1 MSTPPEHPHHRGT
14 PHVPSHVPSHAH
26 APAHEPVI
34 PQPDHSRENRTYIA
48 AMLGLTLVLA
58 CASGLLVY
66 STMRV
71 RFQRDIDRIVFNRNW
86 ELLDQVSRK
95 AGTVADSLQTM
106 LATEPDSADTK
117 PYIVVS
123 IEDRRLWYKAGDSTL
138 YTTQVAVGSGKTLVQ
153 KAGKRQE
160 FKFDTP
166 RGRLVVQS
174 KEMDPVWV
182 PPDWHYVEMA
192 KKKSFGIMPL
202 DRKKAIPAGDGTL
215 IEVDGNDVVR
225 RDANGQE
232 IPLEAKEG
240 HEITA
245 GRNIVVPPYGTNQRK
260 YKGTLGGHRLNMG
273 DGYALHGTD
282 EPLSIGKAVSHG
294 CVRLRNEDIAYL
306 YSVVPVGTA
315 VFIY

>member
-1 MSTPPEHPHHRGT
+1 MSTSSKGLPSPEHRPTH
-14 PHVPSHVPSHAH
+14 
-26 APAHEPVI
+26 PAHVI
-34 PQPDHSRENRTYIA
+34 PLHGDTGARGGWKWMAGAIGITLA
-48 AMLGLTLVLA
+48 LGV
-58 CASGLLVY
+58 ASGALVY
-66 STMRV
+66 STLRV
-71 RFQRDIDRIVFNRNW
+71 RFQRDINRIVFNRNW
-86 ELLDQVSRK
+86 ELLDDVSRK
-95 AGTVADSLQTM
+95 AGTVTDSLQTV
-106 LATEPDSADTK
+106 LATEPDSTSTK

-123 IEDRRLWYKAGDSTL
+123 IEDRRLWYKLGDTTL

-153 KAGKRQE
+153 KRGTRQE

-182 PPDWHYVEMA
+182 PPDWHYVEQA
-192 KKKSFGIMPL
+192 KKKGLGIMAL
-202 DRKKAIPAGDGTL
+202 DRKKAIPVGDGTL
-215 IEVDGNDVVR
+215 IQVDGNDVVKKLA
-225 RDANGQE
+225 DGVE
-232 IPLEAKEG
+232 VPLEAKEG

-245 GRNIVVPPYGTNQRK
+245 GGNIVVPPYGTNQRK
-260 YKGTLGGHRLNMG
+260 YKGTLGGHRLNLG

-306 YSVVPVGTA
+306 YSIVPPGTA

>member
-1 MSTPPEHPHHRGT
+1 MSTPSKSVPSPEHRPIHPGN
-14 PHVPSHVPSHAH
+14 
-26 APAHEPVI
+26 VI
-34 PQPDHSRENRTYIA
+34 PLHGNARDGWKWMAGTIGMTLA
-48 AMLGLTLVLA
+48 LGI
-58 CASGLLVY
+58 ASGALVY
-66 STMRV
+66 STLRV

-86 ELLDQVSRK
+86 ELLDDVSRK
-95 AGTVADSLQTM
+95 AGTVTDSLQTM
-106 LATEPDSADTK
+106 LATEPDSTATK

-123 IEDRRLWYKAGDSTL
+123 IADRRLWYRFGDSTL

-153 KAGKRQE
+153 KRGTRQE

-174 KEMDPVWV
+174 KELDPVWV
-182 PPDWHYVEMA
+182 PPDWHYVEQA
-192 KKKSFGIMPL
+192 KKKGLGILAL
-202 DRKKAIPAGDGTL
+202 DRKKAIPVGDGTM
-215 IEVDGNDVVR
+215 IQVDGNDVVKKLP
-225 RDANGQE
+225 DGVE
-232 IPLEAKEG
+232 VPLEAKEG

-245 GRNIVVPPYGTNQRK
+245 GGNIIVPPYGTNQRK

-306 YSVVPVGTA
+306 YSVVPTGTA

>member
-1 MSTPPEHPHHRGT
+1 MASAIGIT
-14 PHVPSHVPSHAH
+14 
-26 APAHEPVI
+26 
-34 PQPDHSRENRTYIA
+34 
-48 AMLGLTLVLA
+48 LGLGV
-58 CASGLLVY
+58 ASGALVF
-66 STMRV
+66 STLGV
-71 RFQRDIDRIVFNRNW
+71 RYQRDIHRAVFNQNW
-86 ELLDQVSRK
+86 ELLDDVSRK
-95 AGTVADSLQTM
+95 AGTVSDSLQTL
-106 LATEPDSADTK
+106 LATEPDSTATK

-123 IEDRRLWYKAGDSTL
+123 IEDRRLWYKSGDTTL
-138 YTTQVAVGSGKTLVQ
+138 YSTQVAVGSGKTLVQ
-153 KAGKRQE
+153 KQGTRQE

-174 KEMDPVWV
+174 KELDPVWV
-182 PPDWHYVEMA
+182 PPDWHYVEQA
-192 KKKSFGIMPL
+192 KKKGLGILAL
-202 DRKKAIPAGDGTL
+202 DRKKAIPAGDGTM
-215 IEVDGNDVVR
+215 IEVDGNDVVKR
-225 RDANGQE
+225 GTDGAE

-245 GRNIVVPPYGTNQRK
+245 GGNIIVPPYGTNQRK

-306 YSVVPVGTA
+306 YSIIPVGTP

>member
-1 MSTPPEHPHHRGT
+1 MSIPSEGIPTPARRHSKSPK
-14 PHVPSHVPSHAH
+14 
-26 APAHEPVI
+26 VI
-34 PQPDHSRENRTYIA
+34 PLHQDARSGWKWIA
-48 AMLGLTLVLA
+48 GAIGITLALA
-58 CASGLLVY
+58 IGSGVLVY
-66 STMRV
+66 STLRV
-71 RFQRDIDRIVFNRNW
+71 RFQRDINRIVFNRNW
-86 ELLDQVSRK
+86 ELLDDVSRK

-106 LATEPDSADTK
+106 LATAPDSTTTK

-123 IEDRRLWYKAGDSTL
+123 IEDRRLWYKLGDTTL

-153 KAGKRQE
+153 NRGKRQE
-160 FKFDTP
+160 YKFDTP

-174 KEMDPVWV
+174 KELDPVWV
-182 PPDWHYVEMA
+182 PPDWHYVEQA
-192 KKKSFGIMPL
+192 KKKGLGIVPL
-202 DRKKAIPAGDGTL
+202 DRKKAIPAGDGTV
-215 IEVDGNDVVR
+215 IEVDGNDVVKR
-225 RDANGQE
+225 QPDGIE
-232 IPLEAKEG
+232 IPLEAKDG

-245 GRNIVVPPYGTNQRK
+245 GGNIVVPPYGTNQRK

-306 YSVVPVGTA
+306 YSVVPVGTP

>member
-1 MSTPPEHPHHRGT
+1 MSRPPEYPHHRGS
-14 PHVPSHVPSHAH
+14 PHEPPHSP
-26 APAHEPVI
+26 APQPVI
-34 PQPDHSRENRTYIA
+34 PLPNHSRENRRYFV
-48 AMLGLTLVLA
+48 AMLGLALVLA

-66 STMRV
+66 STLRV
-71 RFQRDIDRIVFNRNW
+71 RLQRDIDRMVFNRNW

-95 AGTVADSLQTM
+95 AGTVSDSLQSM

-192 KKKSFGIMPL
+192 KKKSFGILPL
-202 DRKKAIPAGDGTL
+202 DRKKAIPVGDGTM
-215 IEVDGNDVVR
+215 IEVDGNDVVK

-245 GRNIVVPPYGTNQRK
+245 GRNIIVPPYGTNQRK

>member
-1 MSTPPEHPHHRGT
+1 MSIPNEG
-14 PHVPSHVPSHAH
+14 VPSP
-26 APAHEPVI
+26 APRPNR
-34 PQPDHSRENRTYIA
+34 PQ
-48 AMLGLTLVLA
+48 LA
-58 CASGLLVY
+58 FPQQEQASGGWKWMAGALGITLALGIASGALVY
-66 STMRV
+66 STLRV
-71 RFQRDIDRIVFNRNW
+71 RFQRDINRIVFNRNW
-86 ELLDQVSRK
+86 ELLDDVSRK
-95 AGTVADSLQTM
+95 AGTVTDSLQTM
-106 LATEPDSADTK
+106 LATEPDSTSTK

-123 IEDRRLWYKAGDSTL
+123 IADRRLWYKFGDTTL

-153 KAGKRQE
+153 KRGTRQE

-182 PPDWHYVEMA
+182 PPDWHYVEQA
-192 KKKSFGIMPL
+192 KKKGLGILAL
-202 DRKKAIPAGDGTL
+202 DRQKAIPVGDGTM
-215 IEVDGNDVVR
+215 IAVDGNDVVR
-225 RDANGQE
+225 RQPDGLE
-232 IPLEAKEG
+232 VPLEAKEG

-245 GRNIVVPPYGTNQRK
+245 SGNIIMPPYGTNQRK

>member
-192 KKKSFGIMPL
+192 KKKS
-202 DRKKAIPAGDGTL
+202 
-215 IEVDGNDVVR
+215 
-225 RDANGQE
+225 
-232 IPLEAKEG
+232 
-240 HEITA
+240 
-245 GRNIVVPPYGTNQRK
+245 
-260 YKGTLGGHRLNMG
+260 
-273 DGYALHGTD
+273 
-282 EPLSIGKAVSHG
+282 
-294 CVRLRNEDIAYL
+294 
-306 YSVVPVGTA
+306 
-315 VFIY
+315 

>member
-1 MSTPPEHPHHRGT
+1 MSIPREG
-14 PHVPSHVPSHAH
+14 VPSPEPRPIRPRPDIVPAQQSRGGWKFVAG
-26 APAHEPVI
+26 AVGITLALVI
-34 PQPDHSRENRTYIA
+34 
-48 AMLGLTLVLA
+48 
-58 CASGLLVY
+58 ASGALVY
-66 STMRV
+66 STLQV
-71 RFQRDIDRIVFNRNW
+71 RFQRDINRIVFNRNW
-86 ELLDQVSRK
+86 ELLDDVSRR
-95 AGTVADSLQTM
+95 AGTVTDSLQTM
-106 LATEPDSADTK
+106 LATEPDSAETK

-123 IEDRRLWYKAGDSTL
+123 IEDRRLWYKFGDTTL

-153 KAGKRQE
+153 KQGTRQE

-182 PPDWHYVEMA
+182 PPNWHYVEQA
-192 KKKSFGIMPL
+192 KKKGLGILAL
-202 DRKKAIPAGDGTL
+202 DRKKAIPGGDGTM
-215 IEVDGNDVVR
+215 IEVDGNDVVKR
-225 RDANGQE
+225 TPDGVE
-232 IPLEAKEG
+232 VPLEAKDG

-245 GRNIVVPPYGTNQRK
+245 GGNIIVPPYGTNQRK

>member
-1 MSTPPEHPHHRGT
+1 MPFP
-14 PHVPSHVPSHAH
+14 
-26 APAHEPVI
+26 APADDVRNGRKWMAGAI
-34 PQPDHSRENRTYIA
+34 GITLA
-48 AMLGLTLVLA
+48 LGI
-58 CASGLLVY
+58 ASGALVY
-66 STMRV
+66 STLRV
-71 RFQRDIDRIVFNRNW
+71 RFQRDINRIVFNRNW
-86 ELLDQVSRK
+86 ELLDDVSRK
-95 AGTVADSLQTM
+95 AGTVTDSLQTM
-106 LATEPDSADTK
+106 LATQPDSTSTR

-123 IEDRRLWYKAGDSTL
+123 IADRRLWYKFGDTTL

-153 KAGKRQE
+153 KRGTRQE

-182 PPDWHYVEMA
+182 PPDWHYVEQA
-192 KKKSFGIMPL
+192 KKKGLGILAL
-202 DRKKAIPAGDGTL
+202 DRKTAIPAGDGTT

-225 RDANGQE
+225 RQADGLE
-232 IPLEAKEG
+232 VPLEAKEG

-245 GRNIVVPPYGTNQRK
+245 SGNIIVPPYGTNQRK